1 MAILNENDFIDVTET
16 VEKLDMEGPNFNKKY
31 FESGSST
38 RLVEYVN
45 RSTNVQVTFTGCV
58 FSNLIWIK
66 QSIRGKVLF
75 YRCLFKGGKTTFEQT
90 EFRQDVSFEECVFA
104 DTVSFDNTV
113 FKENVSF
120 KGIHSMG
127 NEHSAFL
134 FRGDIIE
141 QESRPAYNHTLNFS
155 DAVFENNAVFN
166 YRQFDKCTLFNRVAF
181 KHYFF
186 FADTA
191 LGHKTSFENV
201 TFPCVEDWEHNPSLE
216 QSNLIRCFENLIPC
230 LEKANQRCFK
240 THVEQILKGLEEK
253 MYNNWEQN
261 DEDSLVRSENEFVS
275 VKYIMSKTGW
285 ETRTLS
291 SYASKFPHYFEMK
304 GTGKSRTYRWSKIQE
319 FLNAPV
325 EEKRN
330 HQRAPDPSKNKKKGC
345 KYAA

>member
-16 VEKLDMEGPNFNKKY
+16 VEKLDIEGPNFNKKY
-31 FESGSST
+31 FESGSSS

-75 YRCLFKGGKTTFEQT
+75 YRCLFKGGETTFEQT
-90 EFRQDVSFEECVFA
+90 EFRQNVSFEECVFA

-113 FKENVSF
+113 FKRNVSF
-120 KGIHSMG
+120 KGIHSIG

-134 FRGDIIE
+134 FRGDTME
-141 QESRPAYNHTLNFS
+141 QESRPAYNHTLDFS
-155 DAVFENNAVFN
+155 NAVFENDVVFN

-181 KHYFF
+181 KHYFY
-186 FADTA
+186 FADTN
-191 LGHKTSFENV
+191 LGHKTLFDDVRFS
-201 TFPCVEDWEHNPSLE
+201 CVEDWEHTPSLE
-216 QSNLIRCFENLIPC
+216 HSKLIRCFENLIPC

-240 THVEQILKGLEEK
+240 THVEKILKGLAK
-253 MYNNWEQN
+253 KTNNDWEQTEN
-261 DEDSLVRSENEFVS
+261 DSVVKPENEFVS
-275 VKYIMSKTGW
+275 VEYILSKNRW
-285 ETRTLS
+285 EKRTLS
-291 SYASKFPHYFEMK
+291 SFASKYPYYFEVN

-319 FLNAPV
+319 FKNAPA
-325 EEKRN
+325 EEKRR
-330 HQRAPDPSKNKKKGC
+330 HLRASDPSKNKKKGC